1 MTSRD
6 RALRRYGITTRQY
19 DRLLQ
24 LQQGRCAICRR
35 PPKTRRLHTDHD
47 HATKRVRGLLC
58 MTCNRY
64 RVSKN
69 SLESARAVVRY
80 LSNVGFD
87 ARNL

>member
-1 MTSRD
+1 
-6 RALRRYGITTRQY
+6 
-19 DRLLQ
+19 
-24 LQQGRCAICRR
+24 
-35 PPKTRRLHTDHD
+35 
-47 HATKRVRGLLC
+47 